1 MEHPGGLASATNSGV
16 GPSARG
22 YVAAAR
28 APATV
33 RAYRSD
39 LRDFEAWCA
48 AHGRVALPATPDT
61 VADYL
66 AALADSGRRAST
78 ITRRL
83 SAISQGHRLAGLE
96 TPTQSP
102 VVRMT
107 AAGIRRR
114 LGTAPRQVSPVLV
127 ADLRA
132 MVESLPDTTRGRR
145 DRALLLLGFA
155 GGMRRGELVGLDVA
169 DVREEPDGLRV
180 TIRRSKTDQESAGRG
195 VGILRGRH
203 PLTDPVAA
211 VANWRDAAGVEEGP
225 LFRPVGRD
233 GVVGTERLSDRAVAR
248 IVKASAARIGLDPAS
263 VAGHSLR
270 AGLATSAAAAGA
282 SERTIM
288 ATTGHRS
295 EGMVRRYIRAGSL
308 FAESAGRYLP
318 EL

>member
-1 MEHPGGLASATNSGV
+1 M
-16 GPSARG
+16 
-22 YVAAAR
+22 
-28 APATV
+28 
-33 RAYRSD
+33 
-39 LRDFEAWCA
+39 
-48 AHGRVALPATPDT
+48 
-61 VADYL
+61 
-66 AALADSGRRAST
+66 
-78 ITRRL
+78 
-83 SAISQGHRLAGLE
+83 
-96 TPTQSP
+96 
-102 VVRMT
+102 
-107 AAGIRRR
+107 
-114 LGTAPRQVSPVLV
+114 
-127 ADLRA
+127 
-132 MVESLPDTTRGRR
+132 
-145 DRALLLLGFA
+145 
-155 GGMRRGELVGLDVA
+155 
-169 DVREEPDGLRV
+169 
-180 TIRRSKTDQESAGRG
+180 
-195 VGILRGRH
+195 GILRGRH

-282 SERTIM
+282 QRSRTIM